1 MPLPNILE
9 FIGTNIS
16 QRKFQEAQEKLLNYL
31 GIEVSTKAELSSA
44 ISSVNS
50 EIATKSDKTYVDT
63 ALAGFTNGAA
73 KFYSTLAEANADIAN
88 IGVKNPVNIGEI
100 ANGGT
105 WYKET
110 VGSTSLTKSPYDALT
125 QAKAYSDEKLVLKT
139 VDGYEIV
146 ATTQDGVQLFAT
158 KKGLLDFS
166 PSESVIDVI
175 KTSLDLKVYVD
186 NSEALKDTEIVAITQ
201 DGVQLFATKKG
212 LLDFNPTPELKN
224 EIGSG
229 SSLVKPISKIMTSG
243 SSLTAKQGEMTT
255 ALDRFTLPETV
266 PYQLISVWEAIQICT
281 GKEVFN
287 NAVGG
292 QNVFQNA
299 YRQGGRTLKV
309 SVQNNTL
316 PANGSVSL
324 TGWGSFDPLTNQ
336 GFQQLDVKI
345 LGIPCLLKREKDASN
360 VTIGFSLTRLEP
372 GDPVT
377 IPENTGLVF
386 DIAVKHQNWIQIIEP
401 LQNTEVYP
409 SYAQNFDT
417 VKCALD
423 MVTYISKVEKLS
435 EARFLMLNNTP
446 NTGIPLGVQ
455 GRVNFDNRNA
465 MLKEYFGDRCVDV
478 CSYITKQAIYDAVH
492 LGYLSSVT
500 SDDLDDM
507 QKGLAPR
514 RLMHDGIHYNALGA
528 YLIGRYVSFF
538 IQAKGW

>member
-9 FIGTNIS
+9 FIATNIT
-16 QRKFQEAQEKLLNYL
+16 QRKFQQAMEKLLNF
-31 GIEVSTKAELSSA
+31 TDELDKRQA
-44 ISSVNS
+44 
-50 EIATKSDKTYVDT
+50 ATANGYYKSYAT
-63 ALAGFTNGAA
+63 LMAA
-73 KFYSTLAEANADIAN
+73 NDDIAN
-88 IGVKNPVNIGEI
+88 IPLSVSVRVLSAE
-100 ANGGT
+100 NGGEY
-105 WYKET
+105 YKAT
-110 VGSTSLTKSPYDALT
+110 SDASTLTKSPYDPLT
-125 QAKAYSDEKLVLKT
+125 QAKAYSDIKILLKS
-139 VDGYEIV
+139 VENHEVV
-146 ATTQDGVQLFAT
+146 ALTEDGVQLFAT
-158 KKGLLDFS
+158 QNGLFDFS
-166 PSESVIDVI
+166 PAPELIAEIKGLMQSPATID
-175 KTSLDLKVYVD
+175 TS
-186 NSEALKDTEIVAITQ
+186 NSLENTEIVAITQ

-212 LLDFNPTPELKN
+212 LLDFNPSEELK
-224 EIGSG
+224 EQIGSG
-229 SSLVKPISKIMTSG
+229 SSLINPISKIMTSG

-255 ALDRFTLPETV
+255 ALDGFTLPETV
-266 PYQLISVWEAIQICT
+266 PYPLLSVWEAIQICT

-316 PANGSVSL
+316 PANGSVPL
-324 TGWGSFDPLTNQ
+324 TNWGAVEPMTNQ

-345 LGIPCLLKREKDASN
+345 LGISCLLKREKNASN
-360 VTIGFSLTRLEP
+360 VTTGFTLTRLEP
-372 GDPVT
+372 GDPLM
-377 IPENTGLVF
+377 IPENTGLTF
-386 DIAVKHQNWIQIIEP
+386 DIAIKHQNWIQIIEP

-423 MVTYISKVEKLS
+423 MVTYMSKVEKLS
-435 EARFLMLNNTP
+435 EPRFLMLNNTP
-446 NTGIPLGVQ
+446 NTGIPLGVP

-465 MLKEYFGDRCVDV
+465 ILKEYFGDRCVDV

-528 YLIGRYVSFF
+528 YLVGRYVSFF

>member
-1 MPLPNILE
+1 MPLPTAVELTDPNATNAQMKQRLGQLVQNID
-9 FIGTNIS
+9 
-16 QRKFQEAQEKLLNYL
+16 
-31 GIEVSTKAELSSA
+31 
-44 ISSVNS
+44 
-50 EIATKSDKTYVDT
+50 KSYK
-63 ALAGFTNGAA
+63 
-73 KFYSTLAEANADIAN
+73 SLAEANSDIHN
-88 IGVKNPVNIGEI
+88 IAVGVKVEIIDNID
-100 ANGGT
+100 GG
-105 WYKET
+105 YYEKEN
-110 VGSTSLTKSPYDALT
+110 VGDTSLKKSTNDPLTKAKEYSDTKSVFT
-125 QAKAYSDEKLVLKT
+125 
-139 VDGYEIV
+139 
-146 ATTQDGVQLFAT
+146 TTQSFDVAAVTADGVQLFAT
-158 KKGLLDFS
+158 QNGLFDFS
-166 PSESVIDVI
+166 PAPELIAEIKGLMQSPATID
-175 KTSLDLKVYVD
+175 TSKSLE
-186 NSEALKDTEIVAITQ
+186 NTEIVAITQ

-212 LLDFNPTPELKN
+212 LLDFNPSEDLKN
-224 EIGSG
+224 QIGAG
-229 SSLVKPISKIMTSG
+229 SSLINPISKIMTSG

-255 ALDRFTLPETV
+255 ALDGFTLPETV
-266 PYQLISVWEAIQICT
+266 PYPLISVWEAIQICT

-309 SVQNNTL
+309 SVQNNML
-316 PANGSVSL
+316 PANGSVPL
-324 TGWGSFDPLTNQ
+324 TNWGAVEPMTNQ

-345 LGIPCLLKREKDASN
+345 LGISCLLKREKNASN
-360 VTIGFSLTRLEP
+360 VTTGFTLTRLEP

-377 IPENTGLVF
+377 IPESTGLTF
-386 DIAVKHQNWIQIIEP
+386 DIAIKHQNWIQIIEP

-423 MVTYISKVEKLS
+423 MVTYMSKVEKLS
-435 EARFLMLNNTP
+435 EPRFLMLNNTP

-455 GRVNFDNRNA
+455 RRVNFDNRNA
-465 MLKEYFGDRCVDV
+465 ILKEYFGDRCVDV